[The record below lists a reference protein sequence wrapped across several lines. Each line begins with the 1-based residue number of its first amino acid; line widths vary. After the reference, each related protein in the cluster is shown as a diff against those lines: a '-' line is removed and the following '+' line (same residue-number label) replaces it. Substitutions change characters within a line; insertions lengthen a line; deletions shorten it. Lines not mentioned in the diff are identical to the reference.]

1 VTADAHEWA
10 VVDRPQFSAG
20 DEARAA
26 GDQARLA
33 DGLHALRAL
42 RFPFLPDPPTPAHA
56 EEWIRRDRA
65 TEAPAESA
73 GPAEPAE
80 GGVHTWSASQLLAAY
95 RRGERSPVEVLE
107 VALDRIA
114 RHDGALGSV
123 HLLCADEARAAAE
136 ASARRWRA
144 GEARPLDGVP
154 FGVKDIVATAGIPTT
169 GGSLRYADLV
179 PARTATAVQRLV
191 DAGAVLVAKLST
203 PEFAFGDARPGHEVA
218 NPWSADHWC
227 GGSSS
232 GPAVALASRL
242 LPLAVGTD
250 TGGSIR
256 VPSSYCGVTGL
267 KPTQGR
273 VPRDGVMAVSWT
285 LDHTGPMARTAE
297 DVARMLAVMAGAD
310 PHDPASVDRPVPD
323 PAGLGPDVRG
333 LRIGVPRQWFL
344 EGCDDAVLE
353 AHRDALRVLERAG
366 ARVVDVDVPHAHL
379 AGTIAWVITVSEFAA
394 LHDVEPGELEEF
406 TPAAANRLVAG
417 SLLRAGDYLHALRAR
432 SLVQHD
438 FELLWDRVDAIATP
452 ATPTPPPRLRPELD
466 PMFRHGDEAWLVAIA
481 RNFLVHDVTGMPA
494 LVMPSGWRDGL
505 PLGIQI
511 AAPPFAEATCLRI
524 ALAHQAATDHH
535 LRVPASVV

>member
-1 VTADAHEWA
+1 MTT
-10 VVDRPQFSAG
+10 
-20 DEARAA
+20 
-26 GDQARLA
+26 L
-33 DGLHALRAL
+33 
-42 RFPFLPDPPTPAHA
+42 
-56 EEWIRRDRA
+56 
-65 TEAPAESA
+65 
-73 GPAEPAE
+73 
-80 GGVHTWSASQLLAAY
+80 HTWSASQLLAAY
-95 RRGERSPVEVLE
+95 RRGDLSPVEVVG
-107 VALDRIA
+107 VALDRIE
-114 RHDGALGSV
+114 RLDGALGSV
-123 HLLCADEARAAAE
+123 HHVCADGARAAAE
-136 ASARRWRA
+136 ASARRWRD
-144 GEARPLDGVP
+144 GEAGPLDGVP

-179 PARTATAVQRLV
+179 PTRTATAVQRLV

-297 DVARMLAVMAGAD
+297 DVARMLAVMAGAAARD
-310 PHDPASVDRPVPD
+310 PGSARRPVPD
-323 PAGLGPDVRG
+323 LAGLGTDVGG

-344 EGCDDAVLE
+344 EGCDDAVLD
-353 AHRDALRVLERAG
+353 AHQAALRVLERAG
-366 ARVVDVDVPHAHL
+366 ARVLDVDVPHAHL
-379 AGTIAWVITVSEFAA
+379 AGTIAWVITVAEFAA
-394 LHDVEPGELEEF
+394 LHDVEPGELDDF

-417 SLLRAGDYLHALRAR
+417 SVLGAGDYLRALRAR

-438 FELLWDRVDAIATP
+438 FELLWDRVDAIASP
-452 ATPTPPPRLRPELD
+452 ATPTAAVRLRPELD
-466 PMFRHGDEAWLVAIA
+466 PIFTHGDEAWLVAIA
-481 RNFLVHDVTGMPA
+481 RNLLVHNVTGMPA

-511 AAPPFAEATCLRI
+511 VAPPFAEATCLRI
-524 ALAHQAATDHH
+524 AAAHQAATDHH